1 MGAVFIVI
9 ELNVIVMILLNN
21 TQLVYVPEGHSAL

>member
-9 ELNVIVMILLNN
+9 ELNVIVMILLNK
-21 TQLVYVPEGHSAL
+21 TQLVYVPEGQSAL